1 MSLSCIISTF
11 FFIDTSLILLVII
24 IGAMAIA
31 YVLLNCELGHE
42 ADIINELKKLPGVN
56 DVEGCYGVYDM
67 IVKISS
73 DSMDKLKETIT
84 WHIRKIDKI
93 KSTLTLIVIEG
104 QGSHQ
109 V

>member
-1 MSLSCIISTF
+1 MP
-11 FFIDTSLILLVII
+11 
-24 IGAMAIA
+24 IA

-42 ADIINELKKLPGVN
+42 ADIINELKKLPGIN

-73 DSMDKLKETIT
+73 DSMDKLKENIT

-109 V
+109 D

>member
-1 MSLSCIISTF
+1 MP
-11 FFIDTSLILLVII
+11 
-24 IGAMAIA
+24 IA

-42 ADIINELKKLPGVN
+42 ADIINDLKKLPGVN

-84 WHIRKIDKI
+84 WHIRKIDTRLPI
-93 KSTLTLIVIEG
+93 QRLALNSISLGEIY
-104 QGSHQ
+104 Q
-109 V
+109 VSRYR

>member
-1 MSLSCIISTF
+1 MSAF
-11 FFIDTSLILLVII
+11 FHRHKFNTT
-24 IGAMAIA
+24 GYNYRAMPIA

-42 ADIINELKKLPGVN
+42 ADIINDLKKLPGVN

-104 QGSHQ
+104 QGSH
-109 V
+109 

>member
-1 MSLSCIISTF
+1 MPT
-11 FFIDTSLILLVII
+11 
-24 IGAMAIA
+24 A

-67 IVKISS
+67 IIKISS
-73 DSMDKLKETIT
+73 ETIT

-104 QGSHQ
+104 QGNH
-109 V
+109 

>member
-1 MSLSCIISTF
+1 MP
-11 FFIDTSLILLVII
+11 
-24 IGAMAIA
+24 IA

-42 ADIINELKKLPGVN
+42 PDIINELKKLPGIN

-93 KSTLTLIVIEG
+93 KSTWTLIVIEG
-104 QGSHQ
+104 QGNR
-109 V
+109 